1 MAHVHSVSIANSKK
15 YLHENDHFPA
25 IKLHWYGI
33 SQPAM
38 FDSRIHRMTGFLLQ
52 GQEARGTPQR
62 LAVRGDQLD
71 GPHLRRIRG
80 WNCHGKM
87 MKNLWRIIESHEKWN
102 RSWLGLWWLWLHVI
116 VPPWG
121 IWWCHLWVD
130 GITARMLN
138 NCSVT
143 QLGSCRGPVLEKS
156 VGWTWKDQWR

>member
-1 MAHVHSVSIANSKK
+1 MENPPCFVIFEPGKSRINGSCSFSFHSKLKK
-15 YLHENDHFPA
+15 ITCMKTTIFPA
-25 IKLHWYGI
+25 IKLYWSGI

-38 FDSRIHRMTGFLLQ
+38 FDSQIHRMTGFLLQ

-80 WNCHGKM
+80 WNRHGKM

-102 RSWLGLWWLWLHVI
+102 RSWLGLWWLLLHVI
-116 VPPWG
+116 VLPWG

-130 GITARMLN
+130 GDY
-138 NCSVT
+138 SPHV
-143 QLGSCRGPVLEKS
+143 E
-156 VGWTWKDQWR
+156 